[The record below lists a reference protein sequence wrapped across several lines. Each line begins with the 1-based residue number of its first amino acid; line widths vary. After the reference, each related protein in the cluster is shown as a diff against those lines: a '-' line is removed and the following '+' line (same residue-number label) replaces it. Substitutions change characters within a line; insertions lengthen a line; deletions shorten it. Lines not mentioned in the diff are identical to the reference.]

1 MTARSKVGALPEY
14 ERPPVTE
21 VALTVQLD
29 DDIGFRF
36 LDLAGVAACW
46 AEELP
51 DVQERD
57 RLPRLGADP
66 DELDMTL
73 DLAETRYTPRLW
85 LQNEPGDHVLQL
97 QQDRIA
103 VNWSKSE
110 SDDDYPRYETIK
122 AFLVEAWRR
131 LEAKLDDLGL
141 TMPPPSVCQVM
152 YVNELGAS
160 QGWKSSADTTKLIS
174 PWGGSMSDNFL
185 PADRHEG
192 LLMHFHLPGDQ
203 GWMNI
208 NGRTADLDDRIFVLT
223 LVSEGW
229 PPSPDLDGVLGF
241 MDLAHEW
248 IVKAF
253 TSVTTEEAHR
263 EWGLVQ

>member
-1 MTARSKVGALPEY
+1 MTARSPIDALPEY
-14 ERPPVTE
+14 GRPPVTE
-21 VALTVQLD
+21 VVLTVQLD
-29 DDIGFRF
+29 DAIGFRS
-36 LDLAGVAACW
+36 LDLAAVAACW
-46 AEELP
+46 AEDLP

-57 RLPRLGADP
+57 RLPRLGTNP
-66 DELDMTL
+66 DDLEMTL
-73 DLAETRYTPRLW
+73 DLAEMHETPRLW
-85 LQNEPGDHVLQL
+85 LQNESGDHVLQL

-103 VNWSKSE
+103 INWSKNE
-110 SDDDYPRYETIK
+110 ADEDYPRYETIR
-122 AFLVEAWRR
+122 AFLVEAWQR

-160 QGWKSSADTTKLIS
+160 QGWSSSADTAKLIS
-174 PWGGSMSDNFL
+174 PWDGSMSDHFL
-185 PADRHEG
+185 PLDRHEG
-192 LLMHFHLPGDQ
+192 LFMHFHLPGDQ

-208 NGRTADLDDRIFVLT
+208 NGRTADLDERIFVLT
-223 LVSEGW
+223 LLSEGW
-229 PPSPDLDGVLGF
+229 PPSPDLGGVLEF

-263 EWGLVQ
+263 EWRRVQ